1 MMWQPEIE
9 TMPREQMQTLQL
21 ARLQDAVR
29 RVYANVPY
37 YAAKMDAIGIKP
49 DDIRTLDDLQNLPFT
64 TKQDLRDTYPF
75 GLFAVPQDQVIR
87 VHASSGTTG
96 KPTVVGYTAADI
108 AIWSE
113 VMARSLYAA
122 GITGAD
128 TLQIA
133 YGYGLFT
140 GGLGVHYGGETI
152 GARVV
157 PMSSGNTQK
166 QITLMQDFGAT
177 ALACTPSYALN
188 LAEALQDANVMDKIK
203 LRAGLFGAEPWSQG
217 MRKQL
222 EQQLNIRAT
231 DIYGIAEIIGPGVS
245 VDCEHQCGQHIF
257 TDHFLPEIINPDTG
271 AVLPEGQEGELV
283 FTCITKQALPL
294 IRYRTRDLS
303 VLDYAPCACGRT
315 LPRMQRVH
323 DRSDDMLIIRGINV
337 FPSQIQYVL
346 TTTPGATLHYH
357 IVVDRV
363 KNADTLEVQVEL
375 PEDMA
380 IDTVS
385 AVEDL
390 RRRIAHNLQN
400 VLGLSV
406 LVTLVEP
413 RSLQRSIGKA
423 VRVSDLRK

>member
-303 VLDYAPCACGRT
+303 LLDYAPCTCGRT